1 MHLTNVYRKLALRAS
16 RAGGYSRIFR
26 GGDAWI
32 IIERPLTEVT
42 AEAARTIDT
51 RGDEAGGAG
60 SYWRVTFAELYQALT
75 EQRCRLIVDCGD
87 GPRLAVISE
96 GALADLEGRGL
107 ASPQEVRLT
116 QRELEVLALAA
127 TGHISD
133 NIAAELGIARNTVA
147 QHLAMVRRKLG
158 VRTTSAAVYARRAV
172 LL

>member
-1 MHLTNVYRKLALRAS
+1 MDNNR
-16 RAGGYSRIFR
+16 
-26 GGDAWI
+26 
-32 IIERPLTEVT
+32 E
-42 AEAARTIDT
+42 TID
-51 RGDEAGGAG
+51 RGDGGSGQDDRHTAGTKPVVQVVTGA
-60 SYWRVTFAELYQALT
+60 SLFAELYQALT
-75 EQRCRLIVDCGD
+75 EQRCRLIVECGD

-158 VRTTSAAVYARRAV
+158 VRTTSAAVEYARRAG
-172 LL
+172 LLR